1 MSATMPEIR
10 RDEALRT
17 DQTTALRT
25 EKPRRKFNQ
34 RLKSAFFSRLLER
47 NTNVKANVSI

>member
-1 MSATMPEIR
+1 MPEIR

-25 EKPRRKFNQ
+25 EKPRGKFNQ

-47 NTNVKANVSI
+47 RIFE